1 MKQTIAPLTASHS
14 IVSPFSPSMLKLFEV
29 ILAPS
34 SLQDTSL
41 TTAREVDTSEADI
54 EITVITIEITVITI
68 MGVVLSQYRR
78 STESVQT

>member
-14 IVSPFSPSMLKLFEV
+14 IVSPLVFEV

-34 SLQDTSL
+34 SLQDISY

-78 STESVQT
+78 STE

>member
-1 MKQTIAPLTASHS
+1 VKQTIAPLTASHS
-14 IVSPFSPSMLKLFEV
+14 IISPRTVFEV

-34 SLQDTSL
+34 SLQDTSS
-41 TTAREVDTSEADI
+41 TTAREVDTSEANI

-78 STESVQT
+78 SNALVQT